1 VTREEFNKET
11 GAGGILD
18 SVAARL
24 RLPFGAP
31 DFIDK
36 IATGT
41 VNEVGRRTLYVLVT
55 TWDAAEGGPFV
66 ASAIGT
72 AGVSKIVDTIEDL
85 FLNAVFGKA
94 LKALGADD
102 IKLRASLCAS
112 TLVGLGMMRYV
123 ATADPIASME
133 VDEIVDVFAPTLQR
147 YLIGDLTE

>member
-1 VTREEFNKET
+1 MTHDDSRKDS

-41 VNEVGRRTLYVLVT
+41 VNEVGRRTLYVLIS

-85 FLNAVFGKA
+85 FLDAVFGRA
-94 LKALGADD
+94 LKAIGVDD

-112 TLVGLGMMRYV
+112 ALVGLGMMRYV
-123 ATADPIASME
+123 ATADPIASMK
-133 VDEIVDVFAPTLQR
+133 VDELVDVFAPTLQR